1 MRTCSS
7 PGPTTGFSTRRK
19 VPGLVISTAL
29 YVFPIFVS
37 CRSGRTHVS
46 SCIRSWSQTYR
57 IILEVSIL
65 VLIESAAVWRF
76 CWALVGGK
84 RERRALLLFRRGE
97 VERLRH
103 RCVCSSPPSWRS
115 SNNLTEASIESW
127 LVSESDVQRDC

>member
-37 CRSGRTHVS
+37 CRSGSTHVS
-46 SCIRSWSQTYR
+46 SFTR
-57 IILEVSIL
+57 IADKRQVENWPLLAILALCPEAELGQRTTLCPTRHPIVLEVLIL

-76 CWALVGGK
+76 CWALMGGK
-84 RERRALLLFRRGE
+84 RE
-97 VERLRH
+97 
-103 RCVCSSPPSWRS
+103 
-115 SNNLTEASIESW
+115 
-127 LVSESDVQRDC
+127 